1 MSKFEKAFLYTSLTL
16 LILFFLWI
24 IISGIW
30 YWTVGY
36 KSIRKEIDSPL
47 SFGKNWCGMLIYR
60 EKLPLNEIPEDCLW
74 LLDRQYKVEKLT
86 KNGKQI

>member
-1 MSKFEKAFLYTSLTL
+1 MSKSEKIVLT
-16 LILFFLWI
+16 ILSIPLVIFFFWI
-24 IISGIW
+24 IIDGVY
-30 YWTVGY
+30 YWTIGY
-36 KSIRKEIDSPL
+36 KNIRKEIDSPL